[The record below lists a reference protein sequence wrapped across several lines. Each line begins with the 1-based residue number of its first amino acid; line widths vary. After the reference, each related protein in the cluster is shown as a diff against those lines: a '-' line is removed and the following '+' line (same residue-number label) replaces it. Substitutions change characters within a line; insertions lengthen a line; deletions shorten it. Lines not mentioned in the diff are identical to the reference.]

1 MSAHQATRCTRRAAS
16 SISQPCPSAREPR
29 WRSTCATSSRCRYG
43 PSTCCECAA
52 ARGPDD
58 ATHASHGRS
67 SAGRR
72 AQTTPCGRAQWAR
85 WARSGRRWRCA
96 RVGSSTRAQAV
107 AHGAPEAFSAHSQA
121 QLWRRDATSRPMP
134 QLSPEDFL
142 AGSPIV
148 SMWMSC
154 AESSLRQRQHRA
166 RTRIRSSLGRAT
178 PPHAR
183 YCARRQ
189 GAGGRRRAV
198 ASRARASA
206 AAPPA
211 AAAAAAAASARGSAA
226 RALAAKNIGRT
237 RGKLLAATQAEK
249 PHASG
254 RWGAGIRILGL
265 ATGLRMPGCVSPS
278 LAARASVL

>member
-1 MSAHQATRCTRRAAS
+1 MSAHQATRCTRCAAS
-16 SISQPCPSAREPR
+16 SISQPCPSASEPR
-29 WRSTCATSSRCRYG
+29 DVAPSWRSTCAASSRCRYG

-85 WARSGRRWRCA
+85 WARSGRRRRCA

-189 GAGGRRRAV
+189 GAGSRRRAV

-206 AAPPA
+206 AAP
-211 AAAAAAAASARGSAA
+211 
-226 RALAAKNIGRT
+226 
-237 RGKLLAATQAEK
+237 QQQQQQQQQQQ
-249 PHASG
+249 
-254 RWGAGIRILGL
+254 
-265 ATGLRMPGCVSPS
+265 
-278 LAARASVL
+278 

>member
-1 MSAHQATRCTRRAAS
+1 M
-16 SISQPCPSAREPR
+16 
-29 WRSTCATSSRCRYG
+29 WTSSN
-43 PSTCCECAA
+43 AA
-52 ARGPDD
+52 DLLSVTVAHHYTWSPTR
-58 ATHASHGRS
+58 
-67 SAGRR
+67 
-72 AQTTPCGRAQWAR
+72 
-85 WARSGRRWRCA
+85 
-96 RVGSSTRAQAV
+96 TRAQAV
-107 AHGAPEAFSAHSQA
+107 AHGGPEAFSAHSQA

-189 GAGGRRRAV
+189 GAGSRRRAV

-211 AAAAAAAASARGSAA
+211 AAAAPRRREAQAGKPQPKNMGRRGANCS
-226 RALAAKNIGRT
+226 
-237 RGKLLAATQAEK
+237 AATQAEK

-254 RWGAGIRILGL
+254 RWEAEYGF
-265 ATGLRMPGCVSPS
+265 
-278 LAARASVL
+278 